1 MGGLHTLL
9 IKKTPTNSSLGF
21 FCFIYACKEAITY
34 NTLKV
39 IAAAKVMYSYLVAN
53 GYKVGARVP
62 LWHDLGDHMV
72 AYMVFGEVALLPRVS
87 TRDYQQM
94 YLAESLADLVR
105 YNILKGV
112 VTDRL
117 LLYGNTSGDAIS
129 TSEYEEYVEKMLNIS
144 PKLLGSLKWW
154 YRQIS

>member
-1 MGGLHTLL
+1 M
-9 IKKTPTNSSLGF
+9 
-21 FCFIYACKEAITY
+21 Y

-39 IAAAKVMYSYLVAN
+39 IAAAKFMLSYLVAN
-53 GYKVGARVP
+53 GYQVGARVP

-72 AYMVFGEVALLPRVS
+72 AYLVFGRVALLPPVS
-87 TRDYQQM
+87 ARDYDQM

-105 YNILKGV
+105 YYIQKGV

-117 LLYGNTSGDAIS
+117 LLYGNTSGDSIS
-129 TSEYEEYVEKMLNIS
+129 ASEYEEYVEQMLNVS
-144 PKLLGSLKWW
+144 SKLLDSLRWW

>member
-1 MGGLHTLL
+1 M
-9 IKKTPTNSSLGF
+9 F
-21 FCFIYACKEAITY
+21 

-39 IAAAKVMYSYLVAN
+39 ITAAKFMYSYLVVN
-53 GYKVGARVP
+53 GYQVGARVP

-72 AYMVFGEVALLPRVS
+72 AYLVFGKVALLPPVS
-87 TRDYQQM
+87 ARDYDQM

-105 YNILKGV
+105 YYILRGV

-117 LLYGNTSGDAIS
+117 LLYGNTSGDSIS
-129 TSEYEEYVEKMLNIS
+129 PSEYEEYVGQMLNIS
-144 PKLLGSLKWW
+144 PKLLDSLRWW

>member
-1 MGGLHTLL
+1 M
-9 IKKTPTNSSLGF
+9 F
-21 FCFIYACKEAITY
+21 

-39 IAAAKVMYSYLVAN
+39 ITTAKFMYTYLVAN
-53 GYKVGARVP
+53 GYQVGARVP

-72 AYMVFGEVALLPRVS
+72 AYMVFGRVALLPPVS
-87 TRDYQQM
+87 ARDYDQM

-105 YNILKGV
+105 YYIRKGV

-117 LLYGNTSGDAIS
+117 LLYGNTSGDSIS
-129 TSEYEEYVEKMLNIS
+129 PSEYEEYVEKMLNIS
-144 PKLLGSLKWW
+144 PKLLDSLGWW